1 MYVSPTGIAL
11 TKSMEGCVLH
21 SYPDPGTGGA
31 PWTCGWGHCGPE
43 VHPNMTITQA
53 QADAWLNAD
62 LARAGLVVNSLVHVY
77 LNQNQF
83 DALVDLTYN
92 IGAAN
97 FRSSTLL
104 RLLNSGDFAG
114 AQAQFSRWNMA
125 GGIVM
130 PGLVSRRHA
139 EAEMFGNA
147 PTSMSSLQS

>member
-77 LNQNQF
+77 LNQNEL
-83 DALVDLTYN
+83 DALADFVFN
-92 IGAAN
+92 VGAGN

-104 RLLNSGDFAG
+104 RLINAGDMTG
-114 AQAQFSRWNMA
+114 AAAQFDRWTQ
-125 GGIVM
+125 GGGHVL
-130 PGLVSRRHA
+130 PGLVRRRAA
-139 EAEMFGNA
+139 EKALFL
-147 PTSMSSLQS
+147 PPP

>member
-77 LNQNQF
+77 LNQNEL
-83 DALVDLTYN
+83 DALADFVFN
-92 IGAAN
+92 VGAGN

-104 RLLNSGDFAG
+104 RLINAGDMTG
-114 AQAQFSRWNMA
+114 AAAQFDRWTQ
-125 GGIVM
+125 GGGHVL
-130 PGLVSRRHA
+130 PGLVRRRAA
-139 EAEMFGNA
+139 EKALFLT
-147 PTSMSSLQS
+147 PP